1 MSSDRADEL
10 KRKLN
15 ELGCKFETDEQMFEV
30 CNAMATTGFKTNV
43 LNEAKR
49 TIEVMVEKVKDETRS
64 DEERI
69 EARISLLETM
79 GRGVQLLKALGYSI
93 PSAVPE

>member
-49 TIEVMVEKVKDETRS
+49 TIEIMVEKVKDETRS
-64 DEERI
+64 DERI